1 MWSCTFDPYVCGQ
14 RRGEYKGTE
23 NPRPVNLRIEHGTQ
37 SSLELLRPLWLCLHR
52 HHQTI
57 ARQLAPYVD
66 DDTSWTVRRRFYLEC
81 LSQKDSFL
89 LLAYSG
95 EDLVGYALVLVQA
108 TTSMWN
114 DTWVVGARTA
124 ELETLVVFPER
135 RGQGIGTLLM
145 NHVESEIERLGIEDM
160 IIGALPTNAEVLDL
174 YRRRGFE
181 PTWLVMT
188 RFAKREGNTV

>member
-1 MWSCTFDPYVCGQ
+1 M
-14 RRGEYKGTE
+14 KGAE
-23 NPRPVNLRIEHGTQ
+23 NPGALNLRIEHGTQ

-81 LSQKDSFL
+81 LSHKDSFL

-114 DTWVVGARTA
+114 DTWVVGDRTA
-124 ELETLVVFPER
+124 ELETLIVVPER
-135 RGQGIGTLLM
+135 RGHGIGTLLM
-145 NHVESEIERLGIEDM
+145 NRIEWEIAQLGIQDM
-160 IIGALPTNAEVLDL
+160 IIGALPSNTEVLDL

-188 RFAKREGNTV
+188 RFAKREGNPV